1 MATCHNGFTRN
12 FPSVDHV
19 LPHVSLS
26 REGHPLITDKRNQNI
41 KFHFPTAAIEH
52 QGCEEF
58 LNYYVNGLEM
68 KCMVTAF
75 IPSLPRIDLIITS
88 LVTAFRHSPPSMIYT
103 FQNSFNFLLSLND
116 HSSTYESS
124 GVCAFL

>member
-1 MATCHNGFTRN
+1 ME
-12 FPSVDHV
+12 S
-19 LPHVSLS
+19 
-26 REGHPLITDKRNQNI
+26 HPLITDNRNQNI

-75 IPSLPRIDLIITS
+75 IPSLPRIDHHFTGHRI
-88 LVTAFRHSPPSMIYT
+88 PPLAALYDLHIP
-103 FQNSFNFLLSLND
+103 
-116 HSSTYESS
+116 E
-124 GVCAFL
+124 